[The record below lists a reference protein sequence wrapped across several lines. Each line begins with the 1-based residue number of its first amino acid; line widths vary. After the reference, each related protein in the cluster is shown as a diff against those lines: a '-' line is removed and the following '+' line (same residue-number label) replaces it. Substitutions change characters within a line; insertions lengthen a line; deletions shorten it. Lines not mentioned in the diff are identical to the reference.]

1 MKISYNWLREYVQTD
16 LSAKELAERLTRVGL
31 AVDAVHP
38 HGDDF
43 VLDFDLTTN
52 RPDALSHFGMAREAA
67 VICGAKAFAPDAAI
81 VEANDR
87 IDGLAEI
94 VIESGAHCHRYAGR
108 LIRDVKIG
116 PSPEWLVKRLEAI
129 GQRSI
134 NNVVDVTNFVLQE
147 LGHPLH
153 AFDYDTLKGRK
164 IVVRQAKPGEKLTTL
179 DGVERAL
186 TPEMVI
192 ICDAERPVGLGG
204 VMGGAETEISEASV
218 NVFVECAWF
227 EPTSVRQTAR
237 ALDLHTEA
245 AKRFERGA
253 DFEGVRFA
261 IDRCAKLI
269 AEVAGGEIVSGVV
282 DVIAKPRETKRIP
295 FRHERIL
302 QLTAV
307 EVAQSTAS
315 EILSGLGCELV
326 VEEDG
331 FSEWIAPSWRVDVNI
346 EEDLVEEVIRH
357 VGYDAIPATLPT
369 WGGAGAYLAGENRRR
384 AIRQTL
390 VGAGF
395 YEAISFS
402 WASAAGL
409 ALVGAPEGIAIQN
422 PIDQGED
429 RIRTSL
435 LPGIL
440 RAVANNFRFGTTDV
454 RLFEFGNVFE
464 GDPENLRERERLAVA
479 VAGTPDGGD
488 WRGSGR
494 RESFHTLKGALE
506 AVFGELK
513 MKGVEIDA
521 PGDAIG
527 FFPGQ
532 VADVRVEGRF
542 IGRFGRVSADIEA
555 NDEFRFKQPV
565 YVGELDLAPL
575 LEQAQ
580 TFEPYRPLPKFP
592 AVERDISAMLD
603 TAVTFGTIRAR
614 IEALAIPELAEIR
627 LREVFTGKQIAEGK
641 RALTLNLCYRAADR
655 TLTDEEVSAQ
665 HARVL
670 EALTTELGA
679 VIR

>member
-16 LSAKELAERLTRVGL
+16 LSAKDLAERLTRVGL
-31 AVDAVHP
+31 AVDAVQP
-38 HGDDF
+38 HEDDF

-67 VICGAKAFAPDAAI
+67 VIAGTKAFAPDAAL
-81 VEANDR
+81 VDLNDH
-87 IDGLAEI
+87 INGLVQI
-94 VIESGAHCHRYAGR
+94 VIEAGALCHRYAGR
-108 LIRDVKIG
+108 LIRGVKIG
-116 PSPEWLVKRLEAI
+116 PSPEWLVKRLEAV

-164 IVVRQAKPGEKLTTL
+164 IVVRLPKPGETLTTL
-179 DGVERAL
+179 DGVERKLAPDML
-186 TPEMVI
+186 M
-192 ICDAERPVGLGG
+192 ICDAERPVAVAG

-218 NVFVECAWF
+218 NVFLESAWF
-227 EPTSVRQTAR
+227 APTSVRQTAR

-253 DFEGVRFA
+253 DFEAVRFA
-261 IDRCAKLI
+261 LDRCAKLI
-269 AEVAGGEIVSGVV
+269 AEVAGGEIVSGVA
-282 DVIAKPRETKRIP
+282 DVIATPRESKRIGL
-295 FRHERIL
+295 RHERIL

-307 EVAQSTAS
+307 EVPQSTAS

-369 WGGAGAYLAGENRRR
+369 WGGAGEYLAGENRRR

-395 YEAISFS
+395 SEAISFS
-402 WASAAGL
+402 WASATGL
-409 ALVGAPEGIAIQN
+409 ALVGAPEGIAIRN
-422 PIDQGED
+422 PIDQNED

-435 LPGIL
+435 LPGLL

-464 GDPENLRERERLAVA
+464 GDPENLRERERIALAVT
-479 VAGTPDGGD
+479 GTPDGDD
-488 WRGSGR
+488 WRGGAR
-494 RESFHTLKGALE
+494 RESFHSLKGALE
-506 AVFGELK
+506 AIFNELK
-513 MKGVEIDA
+513 VRGVEIEA
-521 PGDAIG
+521 PGDALG

-542 IGRFGRVSADIEA
+542 IGRLGRVSAEIA
-555 NDEFRFKQPV
+555 DEFRFKQPV

-575 LEQAQ
+575 LEQVQ
-580 TFEPYRPLPKFP
+580 TFEPYRPLPEFP
-592 AVERDISAMLD
+592 AVERDISAMLE
-603 TAVTFGTIRAR
+603 TTVTFGAIRAR
-614 IEALAIPELAEIR
+614 IEALAIPELTEIR

-655 TLTDEEVSAQ
+655 TLTDEEVAAR

-670 EALTTELGA
+670 ETLATELGA